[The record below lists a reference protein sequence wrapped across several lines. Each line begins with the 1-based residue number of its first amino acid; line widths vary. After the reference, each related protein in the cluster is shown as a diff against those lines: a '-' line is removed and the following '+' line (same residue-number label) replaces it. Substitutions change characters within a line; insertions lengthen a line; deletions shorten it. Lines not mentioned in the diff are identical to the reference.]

1 MLSPCFL
8 PSSATC
14 HALSFCCMTQCI
26 SVFDNYIMCP
36 ISAVQMLAF
45 HRHVTPRIS
54 KSFIFIIFAVFPF
67 IQNTRISKKYPLNW
81 KVIIIVSLF
90 CSCCHL
96 CGLKKTTK
104 TTTWLK
110 QLWYILGSLSYQRLY
125 SHNVCAWKSHCF
137 FISAVYS

>member
-14 HALSFCCMTQCI
+14 YALSSCCMIQCI

-45 HRHVTPRIS
+45 HRYITLRIS
-54 KSFIFIIFAVFPF
+54 KYFIFIIFAVFPF
-67 IQNTRISKKYPLNW
+67 IQTYKNFNEIASELESYHK
-81 KVIIIVSLF
+81 VSLF
-90 CSCCHL
+90 PVVISVDW
-96 CGLKKTTK
+96 KTT
-104 TTTWLK
+104 WVK
-110 QLWYILGSLSYQRLY
+110 QLWYIPGSLSYQRLC

-137 FISAVYS
+137 LISVVYS